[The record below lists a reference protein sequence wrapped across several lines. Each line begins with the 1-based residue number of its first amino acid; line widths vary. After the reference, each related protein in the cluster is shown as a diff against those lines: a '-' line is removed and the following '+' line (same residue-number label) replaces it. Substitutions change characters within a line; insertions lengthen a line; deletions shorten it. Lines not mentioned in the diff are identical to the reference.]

1 MKCCAIDRVPLWPS
15 AALVQSVSRVQ
26 CRKPTLSYSH
36 CVHWLQDKKSPFAY
50 REEITLQNDDLTTL
64 VWALDTTEIAKEAT
78 KAFLPSVDHLLLTV

>member
-1 MKCCAIDRVPLWPS
+1 MAECSVQSRAESQRHCPPLW
-15 AALVQSVSRVQ
+15 L
-26 CRKPTLSYSH
+26 
-36 CVHWLQDKKSPFAY
+36 HWLQDKKSPFAY

>member
-1 MKCCAIDRVPLWPS
+1 MLCY
-15 AALVQSVSRVQ
+15 LVHYGGVQ
-26 CRKPTLSYSH
+26 RAVECGKPTLSATLWL
-36 CVHWLQDKKSPFAY
+36 HWLQDKKSPFAY